1 MENNKGKLFLIPATI
16 GDAPAE
22 FFLPPAV
29 IDIID
34 KLRDFI
40 VEDQRTARRYLR
52 SIGFKHDFD
61 LVRFHELNKHQPEE
75 GLDSFLNAIHQGRD
89 IGLLSEAGVPCVAD
103 PGGLVVALAQ
113 RKNFRVVP
121 LVGPSSI
128 IMALM
133 ASGFNGQNFAFI
145 GYLPV
150 DKNER
155 HKSIKRIESLCY
167 QLDQTQIFIET
178 PYRNQVLFED
188 LLKLCKPG
196 TRLCIAS
203 NITCQDEFIKSMTI
217 REWEKQTLVLQKK
230 PTIFLLYRD

>member
-1 MENNKGKLFLIPATI
+1 MENNIGKLFLIPATI

-29 IDIID
+29 IEITD

-61 LVRFHELNKHQPEE
+61 QVRFHELNKHQPEE

-113 RKNFRVVP
+113 RKNIRVVP

-128 IMALM
+128 ILALM

-155 HKSIKRIESLCY
+155 HKTIKRVENLCY
-167 QLDQTQIFIET
+167 QLNQTHIFIET
-178 PYRNQVLFED
+178 PYRNQALFED
-188 LLKLCKPG
+188 LLKVCKPG

-203 NITCQDEFIKSMTI
+203 NITCQDELIKSMPV
-217 REWEKQTLVLQKK
+217 REWEKQALVLQKK